1 MPNGL
6 PAKLRL
12 EPPKTKVHSG
22 LGRCLVAGL
31 LLPLIAA
38 PAIGGQIAGPKT
50 DFVQALAQFSLGLE
64 GAYGDEGI
72 RIRSSLNSM
81 DLELERWD
89 ATIRTYE
96 TAMAS
101 EVSGATP
108 QVAARLHA
116 ALGGVYLDRSR
127 VADALREFAAATALD
142 PGHAEAYALQGV
154 AYSHPLANDGA
165 AAAAALRQ
173 ASSLDPREPVRTYL
187 LGRQLLK
194 IGELEEARKA
204 LRLFEERESV
214 RVADQ
219 GGKAVSS
226 PFIRLGLA
234 PEQANV
240 EPFFP
245 PALYAEGFALLERGD
260 YSRAILQFREAAT
273 RDPLM
278 ADTVETR
285 EEMGQAATAFRS
297 GLVQIAIHHLE
308 AAIELA
314 PTRAEPHRILGR
326 VYLANQQYDSGVNE
340 LRTAVRLSPGDE
352 RARLVLADALV
363 DTGRDPEAEQTLR
376 ATIEAVPASGQA
388 HYSLGRLYQRQGQYP
403 QALREFE
410 KAVTF
415 GPLLGLNGLYKIIGA
430 LNVDQQNFDAA
441 IDAYARRVD
450 VHPNDAAAHQ
460 DLGRIY
466 ARLGRH
472 DEARAEFAVVLLLNP
487 DHVDA
492 YAALAQV
499 HLTDRQYVQA
509 AETARRALAL
519 DPAHEQAR
527 YTLATSLIRLGRTEE
542 GRQELELF
550 QHVQDEAAAARSRQ
564 IELDQLRGDAVVSAA
579 DGDHEKAIALLRKAL
594 QSAPGAASSHLDLGL
609 ALAKAGQHAEAIER
623 FKSAIA
629 LDAHFD
635 VHRHLAE
642 SYAALGQLEESR
654 KEQAIYE
661 RLKQESLG
669 RAGANR

>member
-1 MPNGL
+1 VKQP
-6 PAKLRL
+6 R
-12 EPPKTKVHSG
+12 
-22 LGRCLVAGL
+22 RLVAGL
-31 LLPLIAA
+31 IPSLLLALLAA
-38 PAIGGQIAGPKT
+38 PSAGGQIAGPKA

-101 EVSGATP
+101 EVSGAAP
-108 QVAARLHA
+108 QVAARMHA
-116 ALGGVYLDRSR
+116 ALGGIYLDRSR
-127 VADALREFAAATALD
+127 VADALREFAAATELD
-142 PGHAEAYALQGV
+142 PGHAEVYALQGV
-154 AYSHPLANDGA
+154 AYSHPPANDA
-165 AAAAALRQ
+165 AAATEALRK
-173 ASSLDPREPVRTYL
+173 ASSLDPRNPVRAYL
-187 LGRQLLK
+187 LARQLLK
-194 IGELEEARKA
+194 VGELEEARKT
-204 LRLFEERESV
+204 LRLFEERERV

-219 GGKAVSS
+219 GGAAVSS

-245 PALYAEGFALLERGD
+245 PALYAEGFALLQRGA
-260 YSRAILQFREAAT
+260 YASALLQLREAAT
-273 RDPLM
+273 RDPLT
-278 ADTVETR
+278 ADPVETR
-285 EEMGQAATAFRS
+285 DEMGQAAAAFRS
-297 GLVQIAIHHLE
+297 GLVPVAIQHLE

-314 PTRAEPHRILGR
+314 PARAEPHRILGR
-326 VYLANQQYDSGVNE
+326 VYLANQQYDDGVNE
-340 LRTAVRLSPGDE
+340 LRTAIRLSPGDE

-363 DTGRDPEAEQTLR
+363 ATGRDPEAEQALR
-376 ATIEAVPASGQA
+376 ATVEAVPASGQA
-388 HYSLGRLYQRQGQYP
+388 HYSLGRLYQRQGKYP
-403 QALREFE
+403 QALRELE
-410 KAVTF
+410 QAVTF

-430 LNVDQQNFDAA
+430 LNVDQQSFDAA

-450 VHPNDAAAHQ
+450 VHPNDPAAHQ

-472 DEARAEFAVVLLLNP
+472 DEARAEFAVVLMLSP
-487 DHVDA
+487 DYADA

-499 HLTDRQYVQA
+499 HLTDGQYVQA

-519 DPAHEQAR
+519 DPAHQTAR
-527 YTLATSLIRLGRTEE
+527 YTLATSLIRLGRTDE
-542 GRQELELF
+542 GRQELEAF
-550 QHVQDEAAAARSRQ
+550 QRLQTEAAAARSRQ
-564 IELDQLRGDAVVSAA
+564 IELDGLRGDAVVSSA
-579 DGDHEKAIALLRKAL
+579 DGDHERAIALLRRAL

-609 ALAKAGQHAEAIER
+609 ALARAGQHAEAIER
-623 FKSAIA
+623 FTSAAA
-629 LDAHFD
+629 LGAPFD
-635 VHRHLAE
+635 VHRNLAE
-642 SYAALGQLEESR
+642 SFAALGLLEESR
-654 KEQAIYE
+654 EEQAIYE